1 MNSLNIAFKLNITN
15 CDLWSWLS
23 ECYIWISRCKWS
35 QSRSRWCHYW
45 QWVLATW
52 VMSSYLNWLLCPP
65 SHWSNPSVLRV
76 NCRAI
81 GGGKIWEVEIIN
93 TWMMILIFSN
103 LQTHQYILSAKDIFR
118 WRVRNTKK
126 TRKYL
131 RVQTLVWFFTK
142 EFRNI

>member
-1 MNSLNIAFKLNITN
+1 MLNIAS
-15 CDLWSWLS
+15 CDLWTGLS
-23 ECYIWISRCKWS
+23 QFYIWISRCKWS
-35 QSRSRWCHYW
+35 QSRTRWCHYW

-52 VMSSYLNWLLCPP
+52 VMSSYLSWLLCPP
-65 SHWSNPSVLRV
+65 SHWSDMPVLPSH
-76 NCRAI
+76 CMAI
-81 GGGKIWEVEIIN
+81 GGGDLRTWELIN

-131 RVQTLVWFFTK
+131 QYKFKRLLRSSLKNLGTFK
-142 EFRNI
+142 NR